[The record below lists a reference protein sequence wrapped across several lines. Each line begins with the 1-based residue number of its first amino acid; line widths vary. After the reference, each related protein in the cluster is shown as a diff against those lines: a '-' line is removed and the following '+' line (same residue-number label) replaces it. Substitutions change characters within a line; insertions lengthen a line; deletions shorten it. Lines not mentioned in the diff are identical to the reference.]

1 MSGYVVANESCQNG
15 PFPIASEIGGVIEGK
30 VVEMEANTLVLEKTT
45 EKSPEFTCLAK
56 AKILQGIFQR
66 GTVKRD
72 YIEAAVSLEGITT
85 SVRLV
90 PNTKNH

>member
-15 PFPIASEIGGVIEGK
+15 PFPIATEIGGVSEGK

-56 AKILQGIFQR
+56 RKYCR
-66 GTVKRD
+66 GFFK
-72 YIEAAVSLEGITT
+72 EQQ
-85 SVRLV
+85 
-90 PNTKNH
+90 